1 MHSQNEPLDMRL
13 ILKGM
18 VKDRFLKIKQ
28 KLGLNNNTEVVRFL
42 INNYYEEKIAE
53 EAGS

>member
-13 ILKGM
+13 ILKGT